1 MATRIRPEPSR
12 SASAPITRKRTTAV
26 SSGRS
31 LPITSTPAHFHSSER
46 SVDCSSPFACRGR
59 VRRESPRARRRY
71 KTGDASQNDQSR
83 NRADGRGGND
93 AALRAVNTVRRT
105 IHAAMRTV
113 KSGVYTRRSRRET
126 ASTAGVLIVGLRRSV
141 LRSPRQFDCSTPSG
155 SSAFAKHVLLQDPN
169 TDRHTY
175 IFGTAGPRC

>member
-1 MATRIRPEPSR
+1 MISPGIAPTDAVATTPL
-12 SASAPITRKRTTAV
+12 
-26 SSGRS
+26 SG
-31 LPITSTPAHFHSSER
+31 
-46 SVDCSSPFACRGR
+46 G
-59 VRRESPRARRRY
+59 
-71 KTGDASQNDQSR
+71 
-83 NRADGRGGND
+83 
-93 AALRAVNTVRRT
+93 VNTVRRT

-155 SSAFAKHVLLQDPN
+155 SSAFAN
-169 TDRHTY
+169 TFSSKIRTRDRPRR